1 MFGYGSKHLNVYLK
15 IRAYC
20 LQICTANDGHKM
32 FKTINDSRNISPKE
46 IILVSN
52 QNLSTEYS
60 KNNVW
65 LWPEIFQCALKIKA
79 CLQNLCAVNC
89 ERITQVQH
97 KMFKTI
103 HNSVNISLTETI
115 LVSK

>member
-1 MFGYGSKHLNVYLK
+1 MLLCLLYERNNV
-15 IRAYC
+15 
-20 LQICTANDGHKM
+20 
-32 FKTINDSRNISPKE
+32 RNISPKE

-52 QNLSTEYS
+52 ENLRKEYR

-65 LWPEIFQCALKIKA
+65 LWPEIFQFALKIKA
-79 CLQNLCAVNC
+79 CLQNLCAVIC

-103 HNSVNISLTETI
+103 HNSVNISRAEII